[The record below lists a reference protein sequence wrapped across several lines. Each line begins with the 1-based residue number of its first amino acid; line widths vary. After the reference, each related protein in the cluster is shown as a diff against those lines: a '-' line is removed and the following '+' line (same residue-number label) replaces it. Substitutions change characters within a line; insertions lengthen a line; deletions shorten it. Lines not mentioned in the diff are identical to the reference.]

1 MASPFSHTMFT
12 LQSKTQS
19 GFSLI
24 EVLIV
29 ILIGMII
36 VAIAVPSILSSRR
49 AANEG
54 SSISTLRTLHGAQ
67 STYLASVGAGNYAG
81 TPATNGDTVGLVALR
96 DSNLI
101 DPVIANGAKSGYHF
115 IGAISVAGPTT
126 PATFF
131 FSANPAVSSGIA
143 KSGTRRFCVTEVGI
157 LGADYS
163 NIAVAFD
170 ATTAETAPPLGD

>member
-1 MASPFSHTMFT
+1 MFT
-12 LQSKTQS
+12 LHSKTQN

-81 TPATNGDTVGLVALR
+81 TPATTGDTVGLGVLHSAQ
-96 DSNLI
+96 LI
-101 DPVIANGAKSGYHF
+101 DPVLANGGKSGYHF
-115 IGAISVAGPTT
+115 IGAIALSGPTT

-131 FSANPAVSSGIA
+131 FSANPAVTTGIA
-143 KSGTRRFCVTEVGI
+143 KSGTRRFAVTEVGI
-157 LGADYS
+157 IGADYTDLG
-163 NIAVAFD
+163 VAYD
-170 ATTAETAPPLGD
+170 ATTADTAPPLAN